1 MSINVKNKL
10 QNQRRNKAINK
21 SFDDFRNEL
30 LIYAKS
36 SFPDQIKDFSSSS
49 LGGMLIDFAATI
61 GESLSFYLEQQFDEL
76 DYEKSNITSNIISH
90 LRKEGIKKNSTSPA
104 ITNVTFIIE
113 VPVDDSS
120 NIIEPKLTSLPIIK
134 KETIVSTDDG
144 IDFILEEDLNFSSN
158 YEQRN
163 GGIDSNGDI
172 STLILTKKGICKS
185 GNIAIENVSFPN
197 TEGNDFLTYQLNN
210 NDVIEVL
217 KIIDNELNEY
227 FEVEFLNQDTIYK
240 KIHKESSEDLFYID
254 YAAYRYI
261 IEENFLTGTTSIR
274 FGNGSEKN
282 LNDDILINPEDIALP
297 LEGKGYS
304 SSFSLDPNNLLKSNT
319 FGISPKGKSLQI
331 KYKYGGGSDDNV
343 SAGQINTV
351 SSLNIVFPNDINNNQ
366 TDDIDLVLNS
376 MRIINEENAT
386 GGSDRLTI
394 DELREQIPSIKKM
407 QNRVINYQ
415 DLLARLYSMPSN
427 FGRIHKAAV
436 LNNEYTNLSKDLYVL
451 CKDVEGFYVNA
462 SESLKKNI
470 RSYLNEFRLIGD
482 SYNIIDTP
490 IYNIGINVA
499 VKVSEGFE
507 ALTVINNVAF
517 RIEEIMRF
525 DSLQIGEA
533 INLTDIFN
541 VVVNTQ
547 GVVSIITDLKD
558 MITLKNESDNF
569 YDEEE
574 DEIYAYSSNTLSV
587 NEFLE
592 DNLLYPGRVGI
603 FELKYS
609 EVDINVRN
617 G

>member
-1 MSINVKNKL
+1 MSININNKL
-10 QNQRRNKAINK
+10 QNSRKNKVVNK

-30 LIYAKS
+30 LVYAKS

-90 LRKEGIKKNSTSPA
+90 LRKEGIKKNSSSPA
-104 ITNVTFIIE
+104 ISNVTFIIE
-113 VPVDDSS
+113 VPVSSNS
-120 NIIEPKLTSLPIIK
+120 NIIEPKISSLPIIK
-134 KETIVSTDDG
+134 KDTLVGTEGGVNFT
-144 IDFILEEDLNFSSN
+144 LEEDINFNFNYKQTNGSFDSS
-158 YEQRN
+158 
-163 GGIDSNGDI
+163 GDI

-185 GNIAIENVSFPN
+185 GNIATENINFPN
-197 TEGNDFLTYQLNN
+197 SERNDFLTYKLNN
-210 NDVIEVL
+210 EDVIEIIKVL
-217 KIIDNELNEY
+217 DNQLNEY
-227 FEVEFLNQDTIYK
+227 YEVDFLNQDTIYK
-240 KIHKESSEDLFYID
+240 KIHKEKEEDLFYVD
-254 YAAYRYI
+254 YAAYRYVT
-261 IEENFLTGTTSIR
+261 EENFLTGSTTLR

-282 LNDDILINPEDIALP
+282 LVDDILINPEDIALP
-297 LEGKGYS
+297 LEGKGYTS
-304 SSFSLDPNNLLKSNT
+304 NFSLDPNNLLKSNT
-319 FGISPKGKSLQI
+319 FGISPKGKNLQI

-343 SAGQINTV
+343 SSGQINLLNK
-351 SSLNIVFPNDINNNQ
+351 LNIVFPNSINNLDSD
-366 TDDIDLVLNS
+366 TDFVVNS
-376 MRIINEENAT
+376 IRVINEENAT
-386 GGSDRLTI
+386 GGSDRLSI
-394 DELREQIPSIKKM
+394 EELRQNIPSIKKM
-407 QNRVINYQ
+407 QNRVISYQ

-427 FGRIHKAAV
+427 FGRINKAAV
-436 LNNEYTNLSKDLYVL
+436 LNNEYTNLSKDLYII
-451 CKDVEGFYVNA
+451 CKDNQGFYVNA
-462 SESLKKNI
+462 SNGLKKNI

-490 IYNIGINVA
+490 VYNIGFNIS
-499 VKVSEGFE
+499 VKIAEGFE
-507 ALTVINNVAF
+507 PITVINNVAF
-517 RIEEIMRF
+517 RIEDIMRF
-525 DSLQIGEA
+525 DSFQIGEA

-547 GVVSIITDLKD
+547 GVVSIISELKD
-558 MITLKNESDNF
+558 IITIKSEADNF

-574 DEIYAYSSNTLSV
+574 DEIYVYSSNILSV